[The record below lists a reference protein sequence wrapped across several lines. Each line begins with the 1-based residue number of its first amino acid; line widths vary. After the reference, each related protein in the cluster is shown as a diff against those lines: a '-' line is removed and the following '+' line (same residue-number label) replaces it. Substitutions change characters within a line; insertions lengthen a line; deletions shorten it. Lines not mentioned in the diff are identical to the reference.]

1 MNFLRELKIKNNL
14 KTKKME
20 LLQLKQHIESFPDGT
35 IFKNSLS
42 EPFSWRGV
50 YAEVAFDVLVGQE
63 MSKQDMLANIEK
75 AYTETF
81 YGHKGGEYTYDD
93 YTDVHFEEGRS
104 RWSDGRHCV
113 DLIAKLTGEEPIQD
127 EETRLVKLAFN
138 N

>member
-1 MNFLRELKIKNNL
+1 
-14 KTKKME
+14 ME
-20 LLQLKQHIESFPDGT
+20 LRQLKEHIQSFPDGT
-35 IFKNSLS
+35 MFKNGLS

-63 MSKQDMLANIEK
+63 MSKETILNNIEK

-81 YGHKGGEYTYDD
+81 TGYKGGEYQYDD
-93 YTDVHFEEGRS
+93 VTEVHFEYDNGS
-104 RWSDGRHCV
+104 WTDGGHCV
-113 DLIAKLTGEEPIQD
+113 NLIAKLTGDEPTQD